1 MMQVRRE
8 IAAVFCGYV
17 GPELAFLPTPCGN
30 AIISFAKLEE
40 MVLMRHVALTLG
52 CSVVLVSGLAV
63 AQQHNMPS
71 GKMTD
76 EQIIKSAMSAAP
88 ETIGKD
94 ATIIDVG
101 SDGKVRV
108 VRKGTNQ
115 FTCMADNPNTP
126 GPDPMCADRN
136 AMEWVEA
143 WLNKKEPPKNK
154 VGFMYM
160 LAGGTDASNTDPY
173 AQKPEA
179 NNNWVETGPHVM
191 IVGAK
196 GLLDAYPR
204 SPRPDTSVPYV
215 MWPDTPYEHLM
226 IPVR

>member
-1 MMQVRRE
+1 MV
-8 IAAVFCGYV
+8 
-17 GPELAFLPTPCGN
+17 P
-30 AIISFAKLEE
+30 FANLRHSS
-40 MVLMRHVALTLG
+40 MRHVAVTFG
-52 CSVVLVSGLAV
+52 CTVVLVSGLAV
-63 AQQHNMPS
+63 AQQHSMPS

-76 EQIIKSAMSAAP
+76 EQIIKNAMSAAP
-88 ETIGKD
+88 EAIGKD

-101 SDGKVRV
+101 SDGKIRV
-108 VRKGTNQ
+108 VRKGSNQ
-115 FTCMADNPNTP
+115 FACMADNPNTP

-143 WLNKKEPPKNK
+143 WLSKKEPPKNK

-160 LAGGTDASNTDPY
+160 LAGGSDASNTDPY

-179 NNNWVETGPHVM
+179 NNNWVETGSHVM

-204 SPRPDTSVPYV
+204 SPKPDTSVPYV

>member
-1 MMQVRRE
+1 
-8 IAAVFCGYV
+8 
-17 GPELAFLPTPCGN
+17 
-30 AIISFAKLEE
+30 
-40 MVLMRHVALTLG
+40 MRHVAATFVCL
-52 CSVVLVSGLAV
+52 VVLGSAATF
-63 AQQHNMPS
+63 AQQHTMPS
-71 GKMTD
+71 GTMTD

-88 ETIGKD
+88 EAISKG

-101 SDGKVRV
+101 SDGKIRV
-108 VRKGTNQ
+108 VRQGSNQ

-136 AMEWVEA
+136 AMEWVDA

-154 VGFMYM
+154 VGFMHM

-173 AQKPEA
+173 AQKPEP
-179 NNNWVETGPHVM
+179 NNNWVETGRHVM

-204 SPRPDTSVPYV
+204 SPKPDTSVPYV
-215 MWPDTPYEHLM
+215 MWPDTPYEHVM

>member
-1 MMQVRRE
+1 MRNP
-8 IAAVFCGYV
+8 A
-17 GPELAFLPTPCGN
+17 
-30 AIISFAKLEE
+30 
-40 MVLMRHVALTLG
+40 LMFG
-52 CSVVLVSGLAV
+52 CSVLLISGAAF
-63 AQQHNMPS
+63 AQQHSMPA

-76 EQIIKSAMSAAP
+76 EDIIKSAVSAAP
-88 ETIGKD
+88 EAIGRG

-101 SDGKVRV
+101 SDGKARV
-108 VRKGTNQ
+108 VRQGTNQ

-143 WLNKKEPPKNK
+143 WLSKKEPPKNK
-154 VGFMYM
+154 IGFMYM

-173 AQKPEA
+173 AQKPEP
-179 NNNWVETGPHVM
+179 NNNWVQTGPHVM
-191 IVGAK
+191 IVGGK

-204 SPRPDTSVPYV
+204 NPKPDTSVPYV

-226 IPVR
+226 IPVH

>member
-1 MMQVRRE
+1 MRK
-8 IAAVFCGYV
+8 
-17 GPELAFLPTPCGN
+17 PTL
-30 AIISFAKLEE
+30 IF
-40 MVLMRHVALTLG
+40 G
-52 CSVVLVSGLAV
+52 CSVLLISGLAN
-63 AQQHNMPS
+63 AQQHSMPS

-76 EQIIKSAMSAAP
+76 EDIIKSAMSAAP
-88 ETIGKD
+88 EAIAKG
-94 ATIIDVG
+94 ARIIDVG
-101 SDGKVRV
+101 SDGKIRV
-108 VRKGTNQ
+108 VRQGTNQ

-160 LAGGTDASNTDPY
+160 LGGGTDASNTDPY

-204 SPRPDTSVPYV
+204 NAKPDTSVPYV

>member
-1 MMQVRRE
+1 
-8 IAAVFCGYV
+8 
-17 GPELAFLPTPCGN
+17 
-30 AIISFAKLEE
+30 
-40 MVLMRHVALTLG
+40 
-52 CSVVLVSGLAV
+52 
-63 AQQHNMPS
+63 
-71 GKMTD
+71 
-76 EQIIKSAMSAAP
+76 
-88 ETIGKD
+88 
-94 ATIIDVG
+94 VG
-101 SDGKVRV
+101 SDGKIRAVRQ
-108 VRKGTNQ
+108 GSNQ

-136 AMEWVEA
+136 AMEWVDA

-173 AQKPEA
+173 AQKPEP

-196 GLLDAYPR
+196 GLLDDYPR
-204 SPRPDTSVPYV
+204 SPKPDTSVPYV
-215 MWPDTPYEHLM
+215 MWLDTPYEHLM

>member
-1 MMQVRRE
+1 
-8 IAAVFCGYV
+8 
-17 GPELAFLPTPCGN
+17 
-30 AIISFAKLEE
+30 
-40 MVLMRHVALTLG
+40 MRHVALTLG

-76 EQIIKSAMSAAP
+76 EEIIKSAMSAAP
-88 ETIGKD
+88 ETIGKG
-94 ATIIDVG
+94 ATIIDVS
-101 SDGKVRV
+101 SDGKIRV
-108 VRKGTNQ
+108 VRQGSNQ

-126 GPDPMCADRN
+126 GPDPMCGDRN
-136 AMEWVEA
+136 AMEWIEA

-179 NNNWVETGPHVM
+179 NNNWVETGPARHDRWREGTTRCVPEKPEAGH
-191 IVGAK
+191 VGAVCHVARYALRACDDPGAVAGAMRACLDRVRLAGNDALLAQP
-196 GLLDAYPR
+196 GLQM
-204 SPRPDTSVPYV
+204 TC
-215 MWPDTPYEHLM
+215 
-226 IPVR
+226 